1 MKLVTVASTAL
12 LGALAMASQAA
23 AAIPLWQQHGD
34 SAPWSPQRANLPAA
48 AAVPEPATWA
58 MMLIGIAALGLALR
72 MRHRKAGA
80 L

>member
-1 MKLVTVASTAL
+1 MKVITVASVAL
-12 LGALAMASQAA
+12 LGALTMATQAA
-23 AAIPLWQQHGD
+23 AAIPLWQLHGD
-34 SAPWSPQRANLPAA
+34 AGPWNPQRANLPAA
-48 AAVPEPATWA
+48 AGPEPGTWA